1 MDINPTEVTAIR
13 TPLSTEESSRVRIVC
28 LSGPIKII
36 VPLSPRE
43 DMEIVRDERD
53 LRSCV
58 LAPLTNPIDNNN
70 TTVQL
75 DRPIHIHTSTGTVGD
90 NHTDPAFDTHTTVAP
105 ALTMEKDI
113 SVVKQ
118 PDCNHPDETQSPLYA
133 LSVFITIKIRLTM
146 SAAALTSLAKRLYSK
161 PLKMVFESKP

>member
-1 MDINPTEVTAIR
+1 MDINTTEVTAIR
-13 TPLSTEESSRVRIVC
+13 TPLSTEESNRVRIVC

-43 DMEIVRDERD
+43 DMEIARDERD

-58 LAPLTNPIDNNN
+58 FAPSTVGTNAIDNNN
-70 TTVQL
+70 TTAQL
-75 DRPIHIHTSTGTVGD
+75 GRPIHMDTPTEAVGD
-90 NHTDPAFDTHTTVAP
+90 NHTGPASNTHATVAP
-105 ALTMEKDI
+105 ALAMEKDI

-133 LSVFITIKIRLTM
+133 LSVFITIEI
-146 SAAALTSLAKRLYSK
+146 
-161 PLKMVFESKP
+161 

>member
-1 MDINPTEVTAIR
+1 MDINTTEVTAIR
-13 TPLSTEESSRVRIVC
+13 TPLSTGESSRVRIVC
-28 LSGPIKII
+28 LGGPIKII

-43 DMEIVRDERD
+43 DMEIDRDERD

-58 LAPLTNPIDNNN
+58 LTPPTVDTNAIDNNN

-75 DRPIHIHTSTGTVGD
+75 GRPTHINTPTKTVRD
-90 NHTDPAFDTHTTVAP
+90 NHMDAAFDTHAPVAP

-118 PDCNHPDETQSPLYA
+118 PDCNHPDETQSPLCA
-133 LSVFITIKIRLTM
+133 LSIFITIEL
-146 SAAALTSLAKRLYSK
+146 
-161 PLKMVFESKP
+161 